1 MTELTPAL
9 RVAVIVRA
17 KERCEYCGLA
27 QAGQEAAFHIDHVQP
42 RAVGGPTTEENLA
55 LSCVSCSLHKA
66 ARREATDAE
75 IGEQVPL
82 FHPRQQQWADHFRW
96 IGERVEGITPTG
108 RATVVALKMNRPLIL
123 AIRRQEALRGR
134 HPHV

>member
-66 ARREATDAE
+66 ARREATEAE

-82 FHPRQQQWADHFRW
+82 FHPRQQQWADHCCW
-96 IGERVEGITPTG
+96 IGERVEGIAQ
-108 RATVVALKMNRPLIL
+108 RWLL
-123 AIRRQEALRGR
+123 
-134 HPHV
+134 